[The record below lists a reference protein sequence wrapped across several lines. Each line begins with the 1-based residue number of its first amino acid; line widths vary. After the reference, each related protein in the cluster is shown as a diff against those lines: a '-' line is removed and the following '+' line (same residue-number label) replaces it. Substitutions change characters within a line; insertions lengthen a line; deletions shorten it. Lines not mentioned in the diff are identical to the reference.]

1 MNRKTTSLF
10 VTGGILTAIAI
21 ASVIAALVTDQPFFY
36 LFSILFGIVGVT
48 VLLCGV
54 FNLSVVKAAKKNI
67 ADPSKIAYKTY
78 GDGKEYVHLVAY
90 PNKSQAARNAA
101 VNTLG
106 ILGLIFAGRGFFTWG
121 GSYPVDVFVSENE
134 LITNSAQANGKLL
147 DKKFNRFPAS
157 EIADI
162 SFISE
167 KKYEDVCVTLKGRR
181 RELNLYIRSDKHSS
195 DEVRRTFAM
204 LLKPEVSDPFEA
216 PATAATGAS
225 ESAAVAE
232 ETETTIE

>member
-1 MNRKTTSLF
+1 MNRKTTPLF
-10 VTGGILTAIAI
+10 VAGGILAAIAI
-21 ASVIAALVTDQPFFY
+21 ASVIAALVMDQFAFY
-36 LFSILFGIVGVT
+36 LFAILFGIVGVSILLGG
-48 VLLCGV
+48 VL
-54 FNLSVVKAAKKNI
+54 NLFVVKAAKKNI
-67 ADPSKIAYKTY
+67 ADPSSLAYKTY

-106 ILGLIFAGRGFFTWG
+106 ILGLIFAGHGFFTWG

-195 DEVRRTFAM
+195 DEVRRAFAM
-204 LLKPEVSDPFEA
+204 LLKPEESDPFEA
-216 PATAATGAS
+216 PAAAATGVS